1 MKERW
6 IVIVNVYAA
15 SKKAGSMWRKAERL
29 LKEYGVDYQCRLT
42 GVEGNACQLAY
53 AASAEGC
60 RRIVAV
66 GGDGTVHDVLNGIM
80 QYVDTPEAA
89 AAGVTLDEF
98 TLGVLP
104 MGSGNDWIRS
114 TGVPKK
120 MSEAIALL
128 ASGSFI
134 QQDVVKAS
142 LLDTDGSVRSVSYMA
157 NIGGVGI
164 DADVCRVVNVNK
176 KLGYRGKI
184 LYVVA
189 LVRCLRKRVPV
200 NVRIICDGKVLYDG
214 SIFSIAFGIG
224 KYSGGGMR
232 QTSDAVLDDGL
243 LDVTVIPDISLGVI
257 ARRAYRLFTSTFT
270 QVKELT
276 VGRGVSVEVVPEDVR
291 PYAEVD
297 GEVIG
302 QAPVRFD
309 VMSSHLNVLGVRR

>member
-1 MKERW
+1 MKESW

-42 GVEGNACQLAY
+42 GTEGNACQLAY

-142 LLDTDGSVRSVSYMA
+142 LLDADGSVRSVSYMA

-309 VMSSHLNVLGVRR
+309 VMPSHLNVLGVRR